1 MPLPVPSPPASLR
14 VIEIYLSV
22 QGEST
27 FVGVP
32 CVFIR
37 LAGCNLRCT
46 WCDSTYTF
54 TGGQQRTVEAI
65 VAEALKFDVPLVE
78 LTGGEPLVHRNAIP
92 LMRALV
98 AAGRTVL
105 LETSGSRDI
114 GEVPEPVHVILDLK
128 PPDSGEERA
137 NLWTN
142 IPKLRRKD
150 EVKFV
155 IASRRDFEWS
165 RDRVRE
171 HALDERVGAVLFS
184 PVWGEPASP
193 TRPGA
198 QGGPPRSSVDPKT
211 LVAWILEERLP
222 VRFQLQM
229 HKVVWPAAERGV

>member
-1 MPLPVPSPPASLR
+1 MPPSVPSTPASLR

-54 TGGQQRTVEAI
+54 TGGEQRTVESI
-65 VAEALKFDVPLVE
+65 VAETLKFDVPLVE

-92 LMRALV
+92 LMAALV

-137 NLWTN
+137 NLWSN
-142 IPKLRRKD
+142 IQKLRRKD

-184 PVWGEPASP
+184 PVWGEPATP
-193 TRPGA
+193 ERPGA
-198 QGGPPRSSVDPKT
+198 PGGPPRSSVDPKT